1 MFLIIFLLIILVL
14 YCSLLIFYRISW
26 NKIKVDEKL
35 LSIEQHTTTISVII
49 SARNEE
55 QYIGKCIKSILDQDY
70 DNSLFEILVIDD
82 HSIDRTVSILKG
94 FLQINLQVISLGE
107 IDQNSTIN
115 SYKKKAIETGI
126 SMAKGKL
133 IVCTDADCIAPKKW
147 LQTIG
152 GFYELTQAEFISAPV
167 KFYRVTAKGFFK
179 KLLYIFQTLDFT
191 SLQGI
196 SGAATSS
203 GFHYMCNGAN
213 LAFTRHSFFKVGG
226 YAGIDDIAS
235 GDDMLLMEK
244 FADAYPGKVKFLKS
258 EEAII
263 ETAPAD
269 SLKTFIRQR
278 IRWASK
284 AGKYK
289 TASTKIV
296 LTIVYLVNLLLMFS
310 GVLCFFKHYYLVYF
324 LSAIFLKTVF
334 EIWFLFPVTSF
345 FRNKNLLV
353 WFIPV
358 LPFHIIYTIIAGAF
372 GMFGK
377 YEWKGRVVR

>member
-1 MFLIIFLLIILVL
+1 MFLIILLIIILIL
-14 YCSLLIFYRISW
+14 YCSLLIFYRINW
-26 NKIKVDEKL
+26 NKIKFNEKKF
-35 LSIEQHTTTISVII
+35 STKKNTTTISVII
-49 SARNEE
+49 AARNEE
-55 QYIGKCIKSILDQDY
+55 QYIGKCIKSILEQDY

-82 HSIDRTVSILKG
+82 HSTDQTVSILKS
-94 FLQINLQVISLGE
+94 FLQKNLRVIALSE
-107 IDQNSTIN
+107 IGQNITIN

-126 SMAKGKL
+126 SKAKGKL

-147 LQTIG
+147 LQTIA

-167 KFYRVTAKGFFK
+167 KFYQITAKGILK

-213 LAFTRHSFFKVGG
+213 MAFTRKSFFEVGG

-244 FADAYPGKVKFLKS
+244 FVKAYSDKVKYLKS
-258 EEAII
+258 REAII

-269 SLKTFIRQR
+269 SLKTFISQR

-310 GVLCFFKHYYLVYF
+310 GVLCFFKPYYLVYF

-334 EIWFLFPVTSF
+334 EIWFLLPVTSF

-358 LPFHIIYTIIAGAF
+358 VSLHIIYTIIAGAF

-377 YEWKGRVVR
+377 YEWKGRVVK